1 MTLFPPVNT
10 RRNAMRRARSI
21 GYGFILLISFSAAAP
36 ALAKQPIDS
45 GAPWNDVDG
54 KAINAHGGGLLQKDG
69 TYYWYGEIK
78 SGLTELPEFNASWG
92 GTRVPFVGVS
102 CYAST
107 DLAHWKYIGNVLPS
121 DSATVDL
128 RADRVVE
135 RPKVIF
141 NAKTRQF
148 VMWMHIDSADYKEAK
163 VGVAVAD
170 SPQGPFHY
178 AGAIRPDAH
187 VFPDDMPDAMR
198 RDFESA
204 KRDNRLDAWVQRN
217 PDWKV
222 WARDFDQGHMARD
235 MALFVDDDGA
245 AYQFYASEENAVL
258 HASRLSDDYRSHAG
272 KYRRITFDSREAPA
286 PFKWNSRYYLVSS
299 GCTGWMPNTTL
310 IHSATAILGEWTSH
324 GSFFA
329 DDSAAAGVSYLSQ
342 STFVAAL
349 GNNKL
354 LYMADRWNKNDLE
367 NSRYVWLPVEVST
380 GIPRVQWRQVW
391 DISVA
396 TGVEAPLSH
405 PSSSRP

>member
-1 MTLFPPVNT
+1 
-10 RRNAMRRARSI
+10 
-21 GYGFILLISFSAAAP
+21 
-36 ALAKQPIDS
+36 
-45 GAPWNDVDG
+45 
-54 KAINAHGGGLLQKDG
+54 
-69 TYYWYGEIK
+69 
-78 SGLTELPEFNASWG
+78 
-92 GTRVPFVGVS
+92 VGVS